1 MTSEGPAR
9 GDQVSALIRAGINVA
24 TLIAGGVLGGL
35 AVLLWA
41 SLQPIRVTATSSVDP
56 SYMVIE
62 PFVIPILVWAV
73 GIGGGLFHAA
83 AILKYL
89 RRI

>member
-1 MTSEGPAR
+1 MTKETIR
-9 GDQVSALIRAGINVA
+9 ALIRAGINVA
-24 TLIAGGVLGGL
+24 TLSAGAAIGAL
-35 AVLLWA
+35 AVLFWGA
-41 SLQPIRVTATSSVDP
+41 SQPRNIISMSTMDASAS
-56 SYMVIE
+56 VIE
-62 PFVIPILVWAV
+62 PYVIPIMVWIV

>member
-1 MTSEGPAR
+1 MTNEGAGINDR
-9 GDQVSALIRAGINVA
+9 RRALIRAGINVA
-24 TLIAGGVLGGL
+24 VLIAGGGIGAL
-35 AVLLWA
+35 AVVLWA
-41 SLQPIRVTATSSVDP
+41 SLQPVRITAVSSVDP

-62 PFVIPILVWAV
+62 PLVIPWLIWAV

>member
-1 MTSEGPAR
+1 MTSEG
-9 GDQVSALIRAGINVA
+9 AGINDRPRSFVRAAINVA
-24 TLIAGGVLGGL
+24 VLIAGGGIGAL

-41 SLQPIRVTATSSVDP
+41 WLQPIRITAISSVDP
-56 SYMVIE
+56 TYMVIE
-62 PFVIPILVWAV
+62 PLVIPWLVWAV

>member
-1 MTSEGPAR
+1 MTSEGLETKGR
-9 GDQVSALIRAGINVA
+9 IGALVRAGINVA
-24 TLIAGGVLGGL
+24 TLLAGGVIGAL
-35 AVLLWA
+35 AVLLWGA
-41 SLQPIRVTATSSVDP
+41 SQPKRILEISTMDP
-56 SYMVIE
+56 GAMVIE
-62 PFVIPILVWAV
+62 PFVIPWLVWAV

>member
-1 MTSEGPAR
+1 MTSEGPATSDR
-9 GDQVSALIRAGINVA
+9 VGALIRAGVNVT
-24 TLIAGGVLGGL
+24 TLIAGGVVGGL

-41 SLQPIRVTATSSVDP
+41 AEQPRRITAVSSVDP

-62 PFVIPILVWAV
+62 PFAIPILVWAV

>member
-1 MTSEGPAR
+1 MTSEGSGMEDRPR
-9 GDQVSALIRAGINVA
+9 ALLRAGVSVA
-24 TLIAGGVLGGL
+24 TLFAGSAIGGL
-35 AVLLWA
+35 AVLLWGE
-41 SLQPIRVTATSSVDP
+41 LQPKRILEISTMDP
-56 SYMVIE
+56 GAMVIE
-62 PFVIPILVWAV
+62 PFVIPPLVWVV

>member
-1 MTSEGPAR
+1 MTS
-9 GDQVSALIRAGINVA
+9 VSSGLDDRLGALIRAGVNVA
-24 TLIAGGVLGGL
+24 TLGAGALIGAL
-35 AVLLWA
+35 AVLLWGA
-41 SLQPIRVTATSSVDP
+41 MQPVKVLATNSVDP
-56 SYMVIE
+56 SSMVIE
-62 PFVIPILVWAV
+62 PFVIPMLVWAV

>member
-1 MTSEGPAR
+1 MNEKR
-9 GDQVSALIRAGINVA
+9 RALIRAGVNLG
-24 TLIAGGVLGGL
+24 TLIAGGVIGAL

-41 SLQPIRVTATSSVDP
+41 SLQPVRVTAISSVDP

-62 PFVIPILVWAV
+62 PLVIPILVWAV
-73 GIGGGLFHAA
+73 GIGGGLLHAA